1 MNKELM
7 FSSKKMDWETPQ
19 EFFNNLNKKFKFD
32 LDACASDDNHKLD
45 NYFTENDNALEQDW
59 IGNVIVNPPYGRAM
73 SKFVEKAYQEY
84 MRDNDRFIVMLIP
97 ARTDT
102 TYWHVFIQNKAT
114 VKFLKGRLKFE
125 VNGVSTDPA
134 PFPSALVVYGL

>member
-1 MNKELM
+1 M

-32 LDACASDDNHKLD
+32 LDACASDDNHKCD

-59 IGNVIVNPPYGRAM
+59 IGNVFVNPPYGRAM
-73 SKFVEKAYQEY
+73 SKFVEKAYQEH
-84 MRDNDRFIVMLIP
+84 MRDTDRFIVMLIP

-102 TYWHVFIQNKAT
+102 TYWHGFIQNKAT